1 MKYFNYKKAG
11 VKLAIEVCDYN
22 PWTKEWLEEEGK
34 DIKVEVQKG
43 VKKMEADLVNH
54 NILPEVGDRLRLPI
68 ECKKIDFDNY
78 KITELEFGEGTIHI
92 LL

>member
-1 MKYFNYKKAG
+1 
-11 VKLAIEVCDYN
+11 
-22 PWTKEWLEEEGK
+22 
-34 DIKVEVQKG
+34 
-43 VKKMEADLVNH
+43 METDLVNH
-54 NILPEVGDRLRLPI
+54 NILPEVGDFLRLPI